1 MPLTKVFPFSPKV
14 LSSFPRSSV
23 ADKNTLKAWPED
35 ILKFLRCNKNNK
47 NIDFI
52 FSGLCCDGTKN
63 SVGPS
68 KEGGKISPS
77 LWFSLLAWAEPAQG
91 RGRLGSKS
99 PPFLGLETLGVSML
113 GCSAPASAAK
123 LILQAARTSLPWG
136 SRLRSVYSSCVVLIC
151 GFQEKVLEKRAAAWI
166 QAKLAN
172 FGRSSFFWI
181 PIAVTCLVF
190 LF

>member
-1 MPLTKVFPFSPKV
+1 MPVPLTKVFPFSPKV
-14 LSSFPRSSV
+14 LSYFPRSSV

-99 PPFLGLETLGVSML
+99 PPFLGLETLGVSIL

-151 GFQEKVLEKRAAAWI
+151 GFQEKVLEKRAAA
-166 QAKLAN
+166 
-172 FGRSSFFWI
+172 
-181 PIAVTCLVF
+181 
-190 LF
+190 